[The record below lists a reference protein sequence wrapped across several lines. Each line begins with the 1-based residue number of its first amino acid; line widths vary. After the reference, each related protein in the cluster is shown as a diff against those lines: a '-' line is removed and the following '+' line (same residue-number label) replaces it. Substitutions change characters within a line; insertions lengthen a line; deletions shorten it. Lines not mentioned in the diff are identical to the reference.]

1 MGYWLWLDVQSC
13 ILLYGCGLD
22 VHVCTMCECLD
33 DSHVPHC
40 TCISHTLHHP
50 HLTHSS
56 SSSPHTPSII
66 LTPHILHH
74 PHLTHPP
81 SSSPHTFFLLLTP
94 HTLHHPHPTYPPPS
108 SPHTP
113 TIILTSHTLHHP
125 LTHPSSSSP
134 LHIPYSPC
142 SETLELGTMHYVLQ
156 LMASYYESMLVEK
169 KVVQDAKLWAQRSV
183 SFNHSVWIEC
193 QHCVCATILTCPKVN
208 WLRYIVHVSQPV
220 NWSPPK
226 QQLCMSCC

>member
-40 TCISHTLHHP
+40 TCTSHTLHHP

-56 SSSPHTPSII
+56 SSPHTPSIILTSHILPPPHPTHPPSSSPHTPSII
-66 LTPHILHH
+66 LTP
-74 PHLTHPP
+74 
-81 SSSPHTFFLLLTP
+81 
-94 HTLHHPHPTYPPPS
+94 
-108 SPHTP
+108 
-113 TIILTSHTLHHP
+113 HTLHHP

-183 SFNHSVWIEC
+183 TFLSFNHSVLIEC
-193 QHCVCATILTCPKVN
+193 QHCVCATVLTCPKVN

>member
-56 SSSPHTPSII
+56 SSPHTPSII
-66 LTPHILHH
+66 LTSHILPAH
-74 PHLTHPP
+74 PTHPP
-81 SSSPHTFFLLLTP
+81 SSSPHTFFLLTP

-134 LHIPYSPC
+134 HHIPYSPC

-183 SFNHSVWIEC
+183 TFLSFNHSVWIEC

-208 WLRYIVHVSQPV
+208 W
-220 NWSPPK
+220 SPPK